1 MRISRKFVSDAF
13 FFFVLLLSSGAME
26 AFTTTAN
33 GADPQGS
40 PLMKVAWAC
49 IYLVILLALFH
60 HRREVGSLLRSNKT
74 FVLFLVLSFVSIR
87 WSVDSQATLQKSVA
101 LILSAM
107 VGLEFARRYTIEQQL
122 RLVWGVLALI
132 MVLGVVAQVVFPGF
146 VPDMDL
152 DAGDGGWNGIVTTKN
167 SWARLIV
174 LAGLVVLTRP
184 RRSRLTK
191 ITLPILMVI
200 VLALLVA
207 SRSAGGLLIMVTMLA
222 LFVGFRA
229 LRWNRTRLVMLSA
242 VLAVVTAGTVSYVVT
257 HADQAARM
265 LGKDA
270 TMTGRVPIWQES
282 LQFVAR
288 SPVLG
293 YGYAAF
299 WSQNS
304 RPGRL
309 VREAIHWDTLPHA
322 HNGYI
327 DLALEL
333 GGVGLLLYFASY
345 FIAMKRAAL
354 LVRRSSA
361 IELRWPL
368 AFLCVVFL
376 YQLNEA
382 SIVSA
387 NQLIWILYSSVLFS
401 VAIEAQNSALPLPEE
416 ADQLSAEA
424 VVTAAGD

>member
-1 MRISRKFVSDAF
+1 
-13 FFFVLLLSSGAME
+13 ME

-174 LAGLVVLTRP
+174 LAGLVVLTRS
-184 RRSRLTK
+184 RRSRL
-191 ITLPILMVI
+191 
-200 VLALLVA
+200 
-207 SRSAGGLLIMVTMLA
+207 
-222 LFVGFRA
+222 
-229 LRWNRTRLVMLSA
+229 
-242 VLAVVTAGTVSYVVT
+242 
-257 HADQAARM
+257 
-265 LGKDA
+265 
-270 TMTGRVPIWQES
+270 S
-282 LQFVAR
+282 LR
-288 SPVLG
+288 SP
-293 YGYAAF
+293 
-299 WSQNS
+299 S
-304 RPGRL
+304 RTT
-309 VREAIHWDTLPHA
+309 WT
-322 HNGYI
+322 
-327 DLALEL
+327 
-333 GGVGLLLYFASY
+333 
-345 FIAMKRAAL
+345 
-354 LVRRSSA
+354 
-361 IELRWPL
+361 
-368 AFLCVVFL
+368 
-376 YQLNEA
+376 
-382 SIVSA
+382 
-387 NQLIWILYSSVLFS
+387 
-401 VAIEAQNSALPLPEE
+401 
-416 ADQLSAEA
+416 
-424 VVTAAGD
+424 